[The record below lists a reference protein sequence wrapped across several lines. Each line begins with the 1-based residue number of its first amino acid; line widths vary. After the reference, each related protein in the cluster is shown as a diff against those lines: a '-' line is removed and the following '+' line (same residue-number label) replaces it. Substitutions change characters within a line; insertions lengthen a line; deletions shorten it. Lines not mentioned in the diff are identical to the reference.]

1 MQRSISN
8 QKSLTPLLYV
18 ALFVIYESLS
28 SIYLFL
34 PPLLGVLFLL
44 FIKSLKNDD
53 AIAIFLVVFCLL
65 VFESE
70 KGYLLF
76 TTIIYFGLIYKFVL
90 PKIEQN
96 FNCNPCVKISIVL
109 LAYIGFYF
117 FNLLLSTV
125 FLLPLVGINYYIIY
139 YIVIEFLI
147 VSVL

>member
-8 QKSLTPLLYV
+8 QNSLSPFFYV
-18 ALFVIYESLS
+18 ALFVLYEGLS

-34 PPLLGVLFLL
+34 PPLLGVLFFL
-44 FIKSLKNDD
+44 FIRAFKKEDLLS
-53 AIAIFLVVFCLL
+53 IILVVFSIL

-70 KGYLLF
+70 NGYLLF
-76 TTIIYFGLIYKFVL
+76 STVIFFALTLKFIL

-96 FNCNPCVKISIVL
+96 FNCSVCVKVSIVL

-117 FNLLLSTV
+117 FSSILASI
-125 FLLPLVGINYYIIY
+125 FLLPMPSIDYYVIY

-147 VSVL
+147 VSIL

>member
-8 QKSLTPLLYV
+8 QKSLTPFLYV
-18 ALFVIYESLS
+18 ALFVLYEGLS

-34 PPLLGVLFLL
+34 PPLLGVLFFLFLEAFKKENLL
-44 FIKSLKNDD
+44 SIV
-53 AIAIFLVVFCLL
+53 LVVFSIL
-65 VFESE
+65 VYESE

-76 TTIIYFGLIYKFVL
+76 STVIYFALVLKFIL

-96 FNCNPCVKISIVL
+96 FNCKVCTKVSIIL

-117 FNLLLSTV
+117 FTSILSSI
-125 FLLPLVGINYYIIY
+125 FLLPMPSISYYVIY

-147 VSVL
+147 VSIL

>member
-8 QKSLTPLLYV
+8 QKPLTPFVYV
-18 ALFVIYESLS
+18 ALFVLYEGLS

-34 PPLLGVLFLL
+34 PPLLGVLFFL
-44 FIKSLKNDD
+44 FIQAFKKEDLLSIIL
-53 AIAIFLVVFCLL
+53 IVFSIL

-76 TTIIYFGLIYKFVL
+76 TAVIYFALVLKLLL
-90 PKIEQN
+90 PKIEQS
-96 FNCNPCVKISIVL
+96 FNCKVCINVSIVV

-117 FNLLLSTV
+117 FTSLLSSI
-125 FLLPLVGINYYIIY
+125 FLLPMPSINYYVVY

-147 VSVL
+147 VSIL

>member
-1 MQRSISN
+1 MQRSLSH
-8 QKSLTPLLYV
+8 QKSLTPFFYV
-18 ALFVIYESLS
+18 ALFVLYEGLS

-34 PPLLGVLFLL
+34 PPLFGVLFFL
-44 FIKSLKNDD
+44 FIESFRKEDLL
-53 AIAIFLVVFCLL
+53 AIILVVFSIL

-76 TTIIYFGLIYKFVL
+76 SAIIYFALTMKLIL

-96 FNCNPCVKISIVL
+96 FNCKVCIKASIVL

-117 FNLLLSTV
+117 FTSVLSSI
-125 FLLPLVGINYYIIY
+125 FLLPMPSINYYIIY

-147 VSVL
+147 VSIL

>member
-1 MQRSISN
+1 MQRIISHK
-8 QKSLTPLLYV
+8 KSLAPFIYV
-18 ALFVIYESLS
+18 VLFVLYEGLS

-34 PPLLGVLFLL
+34 PPLLGVLFFL
-44 FIKSLKNDD
+44 FIQAFRKEDLL
-53 AIAIFLVVFCLL
+53 AIILVVFSIL

-76 TTIIYFGLIYKFVL
+76 TTVIYFALTLKLIL

-96 FNCNPCVKISIVL
+96 FNCKVCVNISIVL

-117 FNLLLSTV
+117 FTSVLSSI
-125 FLLPLVGINYYIIY
+125 FLLPMPAINYYVIY

-147 VSVL
+147 VSAL